1 MADKA
6 LRVTEQYSGVYSKKG
21 NVTWVVGNLYFIVQS
36 IGGLTYTEL
45 QHKVYFVESNQIIC
59 FEQHIKNRLSQN

>member
-21 NVTWVVGNLYFIVQS
+21 NGTWPVGDFSFTVQS

-59 FEQHIKNRLSQN
+59 FEQHNKNRLSQN